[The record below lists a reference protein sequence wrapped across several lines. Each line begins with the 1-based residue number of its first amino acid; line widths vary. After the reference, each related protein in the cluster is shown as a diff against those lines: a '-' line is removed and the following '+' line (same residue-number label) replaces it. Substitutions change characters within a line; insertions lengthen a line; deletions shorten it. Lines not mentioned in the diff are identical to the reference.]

1 MHHPAT
7 HSHFLNQNPLSSLI
21 MLISIRAAAI
31 TATLLATMPPMQNQ
45 DPFLGLLTT
54 AATHA
59 KAHGAL
65 TPTLSPNDATLLGP
79 NPAVNVAELHQAGFK
94 IVPWTTNDP
103 EKIRALIDLRVDG
116 IISDYPDRL
125 QKVVAEEKAAHPEA
139 ADYFRAFT
147 VSAHRGGRGLRPEN
161 TLPSFENGLDHLA
174 TELETDTGV
183 TTDHVSLIWHDQ
195 FLNPE
200 SCRRADGAPYTLEN
214 RVYTRDISLAEAQ
227 STFIC
232 DKLHAQFPEQ
242 KNDLA
247 LSPVAVAF
255 AKQEHLINPYVPTDA
270 EQLFRFAAF
279 YTGYYRTGPGKS
291 HSDAR
296 ARAANAAKVRFN
308 LETKILPLPSD
319 PSNNSAKSTPPSPIA
334 NAHAEPT
341 TNHTYDPQ
349 TFVTALCGA
358 ITRNHMESR
367 AEVQSF
373 DFRTLILVE
382 EQFPKIPTYYL
393 TGAPNTLSTAFIPES
408 LRQPTSK
415 TP

>member
-1 MHHPAT
+1 MLTSIQMRLLIAT
-7 HSHFLNQNPLSSLI
+7 TTLLT
-21 MLISIRAAAI
+21 
-31 TATLLATMPPMQNQ
+31 TATLAAQQAPMPPLQNQ
-45 DPFLGLLTT
+45 DPFLGLLT
-54 AATHA
+54 AAAAHA
-59 KAHGAL
+59 KAHGAP
-65 TPTLSPNDATLLGP
+65 TPTLSPVDATLLGP
-79 NPAVNVAELHQAGFK
+79 NPAVNVAELHKAGFK

-139 ADYFRAFT
+139 ADYFRTFD

-174 TELETDTGV
+174 TTLETDTGV

-214 RVYTRDISLAEAQ
+214 RVYTRDLSLAQAQ

-232 DKLHAQFPEQ
+232 DKLHPQFPEQ
-242 KNDLA
+242 KNDLS

-255 AKQEHLINPYVPTDA
+255 AKQEHLINPYVPTHAD
-270 EQLFRFAAF
+270 QLMRFSRF
-279 YTGYYRTGPGKS
+279 YADYYSKGPGKS
-291 HSDAR
+291 HPDAA
-296 ARAANAAKVRFN
+296 ARAANAMKVRFN
-308 LETKILPLPSD
+308 LETKILPLPND
-319 PSNNSAKSTPPSPIA
+319 AAGANPSMA

-358 ITRNHMESR
+358 ITRNHMESQ

-382 EQFPKIPTYYL
+382 EQFPKIPTFYL
-393 TGAPNTLSTAFIPES
+393 TGAPASLSSAFIPEA
-408 LRQPTSK
+408 LRQPASK

>member
-1 MHHPAT
+1 
-7 HSHFLNQNPLSSLI
+7 
-21 MLISIRAAAI
+21 MLISIRAAAL
-31 TATLLATMPPMQNQ
+31 TAALLATMPT
-45 DPFLGLLTT
+45 DPYLGLL
-54 AATHA
+54 AAANTHA
-59 KAHGAL
+59 KAHNAQ
-65 TPTLSPNDATLLGP
+65 TPVLSPNDATLLGP
-79 NPAVNVAELHQAGFK
+79 NPAVNVAELHQAGFR
-94 IVPWTTNDP
+94 IIPWTTNDP
-103 EKIRALIDLRVDG
+103 EKIRALINLRVDG

-139 ADYFRAFT
+139 AAYFRTFV

-214 RVYTRDISLAEAQ
+214 RVYTRDISLAEIQ

-255 AKQEHLINPYVPTDA
+255 AKHEHLISPYVPTDA
-270 EQLFRFAAF
+270 EQLFRFVAF
-279 YTGYYRTGPGKS
+279 YTDYYRSGPGKS
-291 HSDAR
+291 HPDAHT
-296 ARAANAAKVRFN
+296 RAANAAKVRFN
-308 LETKILPLPSD
+308 LETKILPLPND
-319 PSNNSAKSTPPSPIA
+319 PSNNSAKSAPPPIA
-334 NAHAEPT
+334 DAHAEPT
-341 TNHTYDPQ
+341 TNHTVDPQ
-349 TFVTALCGA
+349 TFVTTLCGA

-393 TGAPNTLSTAFIPES
+393 TGDPKLLSSPLVPAS
-408 LRQPTSK
+408 LRQPDAK
-415 TP
+415 

>member
-1 MHHPAT
+1 
-7 HSHFLNQNPLSSLI
+7 
-21 MLISIRAAAI
+21 MLISIRAAAL
-31 TATLLATMPPMQNQ
+31 TATILFAMPSMNIQ
-45 DPFLGLLTT
+45 DPYLGLLT
-54 AATHA
+54 AANTHA
-59 KAHGAL
+59 KAHNSQ
-65 TPTLSPNDATLLGP
+65 TPTLSPNDATVLGP
-79 NPAVNVAELHQAGFK
+79 NAPVNIAELHKAGFR

-103 EKIRALIDLRVDG
+103 EKIRALLAVRVDG
-116 IISDYPDRL
+116 LISDYPDRL
-125 QKVVAEEKAAHPEA
+125 QKVLAEEKAAHPEDA
-139 ADYFRAFT
+139 AYFAAFIS
-147 VSAHRGGRGLRPEN
+147 SAHRGGRGLRPEN

-200 SCRRADGAPYTLEN
+200 SCRRSDGKPYTLEN

-255 AKQEHLINPYVPTDA
+255 AKQEHLISPYVPTHA
-270 EQLFRFAAF
+270 EQLFHFVAF
-279 YTGYYRTGPGKS
+279 YADYYRTGPGRT
-291 HSDAR
+291 HPDAA
-296 ARAANAAKVRFN
+296 ARAANAARVRFN
-308 LETKILPLPSD
+308 LETKILPLPND
-319 PSNNSAKSTPPSPIA
+319 PPGKSVANLPIPSG
-334 NAHAEPT
+334 HAEPT
-341 TNHTYDPQ
+341 TNHTVDPQ
-349 TFVTALCGA
+349 TFVTTLCGA

-393 TGAPNTLSTAFIPES
+393 TGDLKLLSSPLVPAT
-408 LRQPTSK
+408 LRQPNSISNSNS
-415 TP
+415 P

>member
-1 MHHPAT
+1 
-7 HSHFLNQNPLSSLI
+7 
-21 MLISIRAAAI
+21 MLISIRAAAL
-31 TATLLATMPPMQNQ
+31 TATLLFTMPTNPY
-45 DPFLGLLTT
+45 LGLLT
-54 AATHA
+54 AANVHA

-65 TPTLSPNDATLLGP
+65 TPTLSPVDATLLGP
-79 NPAVNVAELHQAGFK
+79 NPAVDVAVLHKAGFRV
-94 IVPWTTNDP
+94 IPWTTNDP
-103 EKIRALIDLRVDG
+103 EKIRALINLRVDG

-125 QKVVAEEKAAHPEA
+125 QEVLAEEKAAHPEA
-139 ADYFRAFT
+139 ADYFRTFT

-200 SCRRADGAPYTLEN
+200 SCRRADGAPYTLED
-214 RVYTRDISLAEAQ
+214 RAYTRDISLAEAQ

-232 DKLHAQFPEQ
+232 DKLHPQFPEQ

-255 AKQEHLINPYVPTDA
+255 AKQEHLISPYVPTDA
-270 EQLFRFAAF
+270 EQLFRFTRF
-279 YTGYYRTGPGKS
+279 YTEYYSKGPGKS
-291 HSDAR
+291 HPDAK

-308 LETKILPLPSD
+308 LETKILPFPNDPPGKSVANLPA
-319 PSNNSAKSTPPSPIA
+319 PSEHVESM
-334 NAHAEPT
+334 
-341 TNHTYDPQ
+341 TNHTVDPQ
-349 TFVTALCGA
+349 IFVTALCGA
-358 ITRNHMESR
+358 ITRNQMESR

-382 EQFPKIPTYYL
+382 EQFPKIPTFYL
-393 TGAPNTLSTAFIPES
+393 TGDPKSLSSPLVPAA
-408 LRQPTSK
+408 LRQPAPR